1 MAESKF
7 SLRLAAHDAYS
18 STFGDF
24 KKKASAIEAGIKSQ
38 RAELDKLN
46 RTARSA
52 DGYASLTAKVEK
64 TTAALQAARVEQVRI
79 GREHKAA
86 AERVE
91 KLKQEFDQA
100 SAALKELEAATG
112 TTAAQMRAARAET
125 TRLQRE
131 LNGASA
137 EVRKLDT
144 SQDKATAGLRTL
156 TAAQR
161 GERNELKRLQTE
173 LTAAGV
179 DTGKLASEQKR
190 LEESTKSANAA
201 LASQRARLEAVSS
214 AQARMDNNRN
224 QRADLRGQMV
234 ETAALAYVASRPI
247 NQAMDMETAMADVGK
262 VIDFAPGQREAMASA
277 NLKMASDRM
286 ISSSGMTAVD
296 LAKIEYAAG
305 QSGIGNDKKD
315 ASGKVDQ
322 VAKQKAIMELTR
334 DAAIMGSAFDV
345 DAQTAGETM
354 AGWRASMMLDRTQTL
369 DLADSTN
376 YLGNN
381 FNAKSADIAEV
392 VKRYG
397 AVGKASGLEPEQVA
411 ALSAAFLNPGTE
423 KEIAGTGFKNFT
435 SALTKGSAATKGQKE
450 TWEELGFDPED
461 LALQM
466 QQDAPKTIMSVLEA
480 LKAQPE
486 EKQAALA
493 TQLFGSESI
502 GAIQPLLSN
511 LGEVDR
517 AFKLVGDKSKY
528 ATSKLGEN
536 GSMMQEAAGVANT
549 SRTGWNS
556 FTASLTRLST
566 LIGTAML
573 PALNYVLGPLGS
585 MVDGLSWAAEKFPN
599 ITAALAVAAGGLM
612 ALKVGALGL
621 KYVGLMLGQGLNRGA
636 LARAKLDA
644 RTSRTA
650 TEAAAAVGRLNGS
663 IGRLGTGG
671 GRGRDLPR
679 GVRSRRERA
688 RARLRGRTGG
698 RFSNLTARL
707 ADVVA
712 SRGGSGAGLGFAA
725 RGAGSGATS
734 PTALKN
740 AAAELSES
748 KAASADSV
756 AEKMDSALSGAGS
769 LIGDASEWAGD
780 AGDMLS
786 GRSGVLGRAG
796 NLASKLATP
805 LKLLSA
811 GIAVAD
817 GLSEGSAEGV
827 GAGIGTAAGGL
838 GGAWA
843 GAAAGAA
850 LGSVVPGIGTAIGG
864 VVGGAVGGF
873 AGSEA
878 GSWLGEALGGL
889 LDKLRPPS
897 EVAKDVVAAAAP
909 PVPINFSPSITL
921 TPTGDPAYDKRLT
934 DQILAR
940 LKGEFM
946 PMMMLSDPLANRRGA
961 SLTDGSD

>member
-24 KKKASAIEAGIKSQ
+24 KKKAGAIEAGIKSQ

-64 TTAALQAARVEQVRI
+64 TTTALQAARVEQVRL
-79 GREHKAA
+79 GREHKEA

-91 KLKQEFDQA
+91 KLKQEFEQA
-100 SAALKELEAATG
+100 SAALKALESATG
-112 TTAAQMRAARAET
+112 TTAGQMRTARAEVN
-125 TRLQRE
+125 RLQRD
-131 LNGASA
+131 LNKASG
-137 EVRKLDT
+137 EVVKLDT
-144 SQDKATAGLRTL
+144 SQDKATASLRTL

-201 LASQRARLEAVSS
+201 LAAQRTRLEAVSG
-214 AQARMDNNRN
+214 AQSRMDANRG

-234 ETAALAYVASRPI
+234 ETAALGYMASRPI
-247 NQAMDMETAMADVGK
+247 SQAMDMETAMADVGK

-277 NLKMASDRM
+277 NLKLASDRL
-286 ISSSGMTAVD
+286 IASSGMTAVD

-322 VAKQKAIMELTR
+322 VAKQKAIMEFTR

-345 DAQTAGETM
+345 DSQTAGETM

-397 AVGKASGLEPEQVA
+397 AVGSASGLKPEQTA
-411 ALSAAFLNPGTE
+411 ALSAALLNPGTE
-423 KEIAGTGFKNFT
+423 KEIAGTGFKNFL
-435 SALTKGSAATKGQKE
+435 SAMTKGSAATKGQKE

-466 QQDAPKTIMSVLEA
+466 QQNAPKTIMTVLEA
-480 LKAQPE
+480 LKAQPQ
-486 EKQAALA
+486 EKQSALA

-502 GAIQPLLSN
+502 GAIQPLLLN
-511 LGEVDR
+511 LGEVQR
-517 AFKLVGDKSKY
+517 AFDLVGDKSKY
-528 ATSKLGEN
+528 ATSAMKDGEM

-566 LIGTAML
+566 LIGNAML

-585 MVDGLSWAAEKFPN
+585 MVDGLSTAAETFPT
-599 ITAALAVAAGGLM
+599 ITAALAVAAGGMTL
-612 ALKVGALGL
+612 LKGGALAL
-621 KYVGLMLGQGLNRGA
+621 KYVGLMLGHGANRGA

-644 RTSRTA
+644 STARTA
-650 TEAAAAVGRLNGS
+650 MQADLAVARLNATMGRLGASGGISAGGGKGKGGKLSPVKPGAATPRAPLLASSAGKALSTAPTLVAAAAAAEGAPS
-663 IGRLGTGG
+663 ALG
-671 GRGRDLPR
+671 
-679 GVRSRRERA
+679 
-688 RARLRGRTGG
+688 
-698 RFSNLTARL
+698 
-707 ADVVA
+707 
-712 SRGGSGAGLGFAA
+712 
-725 RGAGSGATS
+725 
-734 PTALKN
+734 K
-740 AAAELSES
+740 AAAMGGKGLSTATKVAGKVALPLMLVS
-748 KAASADSV
+748 GGLAA
-756 AEKMDSALSGAGS
+756 
-769 LIGDASEWAGD
+769 
-780 AGDMLS
+780 
-786 GRSGVLGRAG
+786 
-796 NLASKLATP
+796 
-805 LKLLSA
+805 
-811 GIAVAD
+811 AD
-817 GLSEGSAEGV
+817 GLASGDSGQVGSAV
-827 GAGIGTAAGGL
+827 GGMAGSAAGG
-838 GGAWA
+838 WA
-843 GAAAGAA
+843 GAATGAA
-850 LGSVVPGIGTAIGG
+850 LGTMIFPGVGTAIGG
-864 VVGGAVGGF
+864 AVGGIGGSL
-873 AGSEA
+873 AGSSA
-878 GSWLGEALGGL
+878 GEWLGEKLAALI
-889 LDKLRPPS
+889 DKLSAPS
-897 EVAKDVVAAAAP
+897 DVAKDVVKAAEP
-909 PVPINFSPSITL
+909 PTPINFSPSITL

-940 LKGEFM
+940 LKAEMM
-946 PMMMLSDPLANRRGA
+946 PMMMGGDPLAQRRGA

>member
-24 KKKASAIEAGIKSQ
+24 KKKAGAIEAGIKSQ

-64 TTAALQAARVEQVRI
+64 TTTALQAARVEQVRL

-91 KLKQEFDQA
+91 KLKQEFEQA
-100 SAALKELEAATG
+100 STALKALESATG
-112 TTAAQMRAARAET
+112 TTAGQMRAARAEAN
-125 TRLQRE
+125 RLQRE
-131 LNGASA
+131 LNKASA
-137 EVRKLDT
+137 EVGKLDT
-144 SQDKATAGLRTL
+144 SQDKATASLRTL

-190 LEESTKSANAA
+190 LETSTKSANAA
-201 LASQRARLEAVSS
+201 LAAQRARLEAVSG
-214 AQARMDNNRN
+214 AQSRIDANRG

-234 ETAALAYVASRPI
+234 ETAAMAYVASRPI

-277 NLKMASDRM
+277 NLKLASDRL
-286 ISSSGMTAVD
+286 IASSGMTGVD
-296 LAKIEYAAG
+296 LANIEYAAG

-315 ASGKVDQ
+315 ASGNVDQ
-322 VAKQKAIMELTR
+322 VAKQKAIMEFTR

-345 DAQTAGETM
+345 SAKESGEIM
-354 AGWRASMMLDRTQTL
+354 AGWRASMMLTRDQTL

-381 FNAKSADIAEV
+381 FNASSADIASV

-397 AVGKASGLEPEQVA
+397 AIGSASGLKPEQTA
-411 ALSAAFLNPGTE
+411 ALSAALLNPGTE
-423 KEIAGTGFKNFT
+423 KEIAGTGFKNFL
-435 SALTKGSAATKGQKE
+435 SAMTKGEAATKGQKE

-461 LALQM
+461 LAVQM
-466 QQDAPKTIMSVLEA
+466 QQNAPKTIMTVLEA
-480 LKAQPE
+480 LKAQPQ
-486 EKQAALA
+486 EKQSALA

-502 GAIQPLLSN
+502 GAIQPLLLN
-511 LGEVDR
+511 LGEVQR
-517 AFKLVGDKSKY
+517 AFDLVGDKSKY
-528 ATSKLGEN
+528 ATSAMEDGKM

-585 MVDGLSWAAEKFPN
+585 MVNYLGDAAEKFPT
-599 ITAALAVAAGGLM
+599 ITAALAVAAGGMTL
-612 ALKVGALGL
+612 LKGGALAL
-621 KYVGLMLGQGLNRGA
+621 KYVGLMLGQGANRGA

-644 RTSRTA
+644 STARTA
-650 TEAAAAVGRLNGS
+650 MQADLAVARLNATM
-663 IGRLGTGG
+663 GRLGASGGIGAGGGKGRKGGKLSPVKPGAAIPRAPFLAASAPTLVAATAAAGSAPSALGKAAAMG
-671 GRGRDLPR
+671 GRGLGTATKVAGKAFMPLMLL
-679 GVRSRRERA
+679 S
-688 RARLRGRTGG
+688 GG
-698 RFSNLTARL
+698 L
-707 ADVVA
+707 
-712 SRGGSGAGLGFAA
+712 
-725 RGAGSGATS
+725 
-734 PTALKN
+734 
-740 AAAELSES
+740 AAADGI
-748 KAASADSV
+748 AN
-756 AEKMDSALSGAGS
+756 
-769 LIGDASEWAGD
+769 GD
-780 AGDMLS
+780 AGQ
-786 GRSGVLGRAG
+786 
-796 NLASKLATP
+796 
-805 LKLLSA
+805 
-811 GIAVAD
+811 
-817 GLSEGSAEGV
+817 
-827 GAGIGTAAGGL
+827 
-838 GGAWA
+838 
-843 GAAAGAA
+843 
-850 LGSVVPGIGTAIGG
+850 
-864 VVGGAVGGF
+864 VGGAVGGMAGGAAGGWAGAATGAAIGTMIF
-873 AGSEA
+873 PGVGTAIGGAVGGIGGSLAGSSA
-878 GSWLGEALGGL
+878 GEWLGEKLAALI
-889 LDKLRPPS
+889 DKLSAPS
-897 EVAKDVVAAAAP
+897 DVAKDVVKAAVP
-909 PVPINFSPSITL
+909 PTPINFSPTISM

-940 LKGEFM
+940 LKAEMM
-946 PMMMLSDPLANRRGA
+946 PMMMGSDPLAQRRGA